1 MKRADIQI
9 SPMFADAGYKF
20 SAEINMVL
28 NYILRN
34 TSWHIIM
41 IYISNIYITTTCTT
55 LQALTLCDLRH
66 PWKNESATQ
75 HNNPTCIVNTE
86 TLLDIINCLDMVII
100 L

>member
-1 MKRADIQI
+1 MKRVYIQI
-9 SPMFADAGYKF
+9 SPMFAEAEYKF

-66 PWKNESATQ
+66 PLQNDSATQ
-75 HNNPTCIVNTE
+75 HNQPN
-86 TLLDIINCLDMVII
+86 MHS
-100 L
+100 